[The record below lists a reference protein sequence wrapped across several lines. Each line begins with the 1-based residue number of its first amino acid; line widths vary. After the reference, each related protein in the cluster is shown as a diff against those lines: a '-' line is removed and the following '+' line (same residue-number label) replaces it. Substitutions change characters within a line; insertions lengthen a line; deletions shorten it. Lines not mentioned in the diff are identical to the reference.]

1 MEEEFTLGD
10 RIILCWGAGRV
21 ARELFSLL
29 KKEGVKIFGFIDPDP
44 KKMNKQIASLPI
56 IPIKQIP
63 SPKKCFILILA
74 GARGVRKK
82 TSKYLQEHGYV
93 LGNDFLPLA

>member
-1 MEEEFTLGD
+1 
-10 RIILCWGAGRV
+10 
-21 ARELFSLL
+21 
-29 KKEGVKIFGFIDPDP
+29 
-44 KKMNKQIASLPI
+44 MNKQIATLPI
-56 IPIKQIP
+56 IPIEQIP
-63 SPKKCFILILA
+63 SAKQCFILILA